1 MYSQSIIQFQD
12 TILDNF
18 ITARYKTY
26 QNITI
31 DKNIRFEIIDLP
43 LESIIEISQIDKE
56 IDISDTYNVIFET
69 KNLDQYILRYY
80 TENELYRNEIYRFS
94 YFDINT
100 ARITKDYYELFLYID
115 SDENSVTISLPDFNK
130 YSERNNQIDKIN
142 FSERYNVIDRINIV
156 VV

>member
-1 MYSQSIIQFQD
+1 MYLQSIIQFQD

-43 LESIIEISQIDKE
+43 PESIIEISQTDKE
-56 IDISDTYNVIFET
+56 IDISDTYNVISET
-69 KNLDQYILRYY
+69 KNLDQCILRYY

-100 ARITKDYYELFLYID
+100 ARITKNYYELFLYID

-130 YSERNNQIDKIN
+130 YSERNNQIDKL
-142 FSERYNVIDRINIV
+142 SERYNVIDRIYIV